1 MANEFTTYDQIGMAE
16 DVSSLISNI
25 DPTDTPFQSQIGTE
39 KCSAR
44 NPEWQEDDLAS
55 AVQASIDGKVEGFE
69 YLAEERSAT
78 TMRSNYTEIRGTSFD
93 VSETADAVRTY
104 GRAKET
110 AYQMMKVGKEQ
121 KIYWE
126 QKLLAHDAA
135 TDDAV
140 VGIDASLGDEEG
152 DTAAART
159 AGNVWGQ
166 DVSSNNI
173 LVNRKAD
180 SVAGTGDGTL
190 DFDEDAF
197 LAGMQKTYDEGAPG
211 KVLMVSPG
219 VSLFIKD
226 WATLPSG
233 RFRDSEQDKKVTMVV
248 DYLVTP
254 FGEVKVVLNR
264 WLGSDLDGSIHSD
277 TNANAALLMDPSY
290 WKILTLRPWKSGP
303 LAKTSDSHKYY
314 IRGEF
319 SLKHRN
325 YNEGYGWVNLS
336 DPYP

>member
-1 MANEFTTYDQIGMAE
+1 MANTSLFSTYDQVGKAE

-25 DPTDTPFQSQIGTE
+25 DPTDTPFQSSVGTE

-44 NPEWQEDDLAS
+44 NPEWQEDSLAS

-69 YLAEERSAT
+69 YEAEERSPT

-93 VSETADAVRTY
+93 VSETSDAVRTY

-121 KIYWE
+121 KIFWE

-135 TDDAV
+135 AADAV
-140 VGIDASLGDEEG
+140 AGIDADSGD
-152 DTAAART
+152 ASSNPRT
-159 AGNVWGQ
+159 SANVWG
-166 DVSSNNI
+166 DDPSSNA
-173 LVNRKAD
+173 LLANRSAATA
-180 SVAGTGDGTL
+180 SQVS
-190 DFDEDAF
+190 FDEDAF
-197 LAGMQKTYDEGAPG
+197 LVGMQKTYDEGAIG
-211 KVLMVSPG
+211 KVLMVSPN

-233 RFRDSEQDKKVTMVV
+233 RFRDSTQDKKVTMVV

-277 TNANAALLMDPSY
+277 DNANAALLMDPSY

-303 LAKTSDSHKYY
+303 LAKTSDSHKYF

-325 YNEGYGWVNLS
+325 YNEGYGWVNLDAPS
-336 DPYP
+336 AP

>member
-1 MANEFTTYDQIGMAE
+1 MADTSLFSTYDQVGKAE

-25 DPTDTPFQSQIGTE
+25 DPTDTPFQSSIGSE

-44 NPEWQEDDLAS
+44 NPEWQEDTLNDAT
-55 AVQASIDGKVEGFE
+55 AAKIAPKEEGFV
-69 YLAEERSAT
+69 YAAETRAAT
-78 TMRSNYTEIRGTSFD
+78 TMRSNYTETRGTSFD
-93 VSETADAVRTY
+93 VTETADAVRTY

-135 TDDAV
+135 ATDAV
-140 VGIDASLGDEEG
+140 VGINASIGDEEG

-159 AGNVWGQ
+159 AGNVWGE
-166 DVSSNNI
+166 DVSSNDI
-173 LVNRKAD
+173 LVNRSAATT
-180 SVAGTGDGTL
+180 SQVT
-190 DFDEDAF
+190 FDEDAF
-197 LAGMQKTYDEGAPG
+197 LVGMQKTYDEGAPG

-264 WLGSDLDGSIHSD
+264 WLGSDIDGSIHSD
-277 TNANAALLMDPSY
+277 DNANAALLVDPSY

-303 LAKTSDSHKYY
+303 LAKVSDSHKYY

-325 YNEGYGWVNLS
+325 YNEGYGWVNLAA
-336 DPYP
+336 PTA